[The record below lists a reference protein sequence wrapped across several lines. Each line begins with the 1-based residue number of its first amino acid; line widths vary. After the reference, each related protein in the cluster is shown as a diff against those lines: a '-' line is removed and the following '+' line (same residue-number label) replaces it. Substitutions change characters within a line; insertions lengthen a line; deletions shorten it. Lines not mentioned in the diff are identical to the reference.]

1 MYDVTLGRLMGAITR
16 SIEAQFKNRLS
27 DFDFNFSYLQYLL
40 IISAYNGIN
49 QNELANKMN
58 VGKGS
63 VSKAVKYLLK
73 NGLVSRRQDLTDTRI
88 KNVYIT
94 GKGKQ
99 IADQFKVIFLEFN
112 AKMAEGFSETELIT
126 LRKMLER
133 IYNNVAIGGK
143 HFILEDLNF
152 LDE

>member
-1 MYDVTLGRLMGAITR
+1 MYDVTLGRLMGAINK
-16 SIEAQFKNRLS
+16 SVEAQFKNRLS

-40 IISAYNGIN
+40 VISAYEGIN
-49 QNELANKMN
+49 QNELAKKMN

-73 NGLVSRRQDLTDTRI
+73 NGLVSRRQDTTDTRI

-94 GKGKQ
+94 GNGKQ
-99 IADQFKVIFLEFN
+99 IADGFKVVFIELN
-112 AKMAEGFSETELIT
+112 SKIAEGFSKSELIT
-126 LRKMLER
+126 LRKMLGR